1 MPTVRAATA
10 PVTTRRRAA
19 RLPVE
24 PGVAWNMRSPFRP
37 DRTVRSQVC
46 GARSLDRARGEPTDD
61 EALSEDDEQEGG
73 QQGEHDA
80 GEHHARVVGVG
91 GLQLPDADLDG
102 LVLRRVVMSSGQ
114 KYMFQADSAE

>member
-1 MPTVRAATA
+1 MACQNVTLVTPPALVRAEASGAFAAAGAPEPPLPPQAAMPTVRAATA
-10 PVTTRRRAA
+10 PVTTRWRAA
-19 RLPVE
+19 RLPVD

-73 QQGEHDA
+73 QQGQDD
-80 GEHHARVVGVG
+80 
-91 GLQLPDADLDG
+91 P
-102 LVLRRVVMSSGQ
+102 GQ
-114 KYMFQADSAE
+114 DH